1 MADDGDT
8 QEAKSLGHR
17 VKMAN
22 VTRQKMLWEVK
33 RQSDLGVLRARKDL
47 VMVMM
52 LGLYLKW

>member
-1 MADDGDT
+1 
-8 QEAKSLGHR
+8 
-17 VKMAN
+17 MAN

-33 RQSDLGVLRARKDL
+33 RQSDLGVLRTRKDL